1 MTKQQLTLAQLDARG
16 IHYRVIYHSPVYT
29 IEEMEQL
36 ELNQYGEIAK
46 NLFLRNANGKTHYVV
61 SMLKDKHPDIQ
72 ADIRGQLGCSR
83 LSFAPPE
90 YMEKYLNC
98 TPGSA
103 SVLGL
108 VFDTECNVRLII
120 DRDLLNESVIGCHP
134 CINTSSLAI
143 NREKII
149 EKIIPATNH
158 TPTYV
163 EL

>member
-1 MTKQQLTLAQLDARG
+1 
-16 IHYRVIYHSPVYT
+16 
-29 IEEMEQL
+29 
-36 ELNQYGEIAK
+36 
-46 NLFLRNANGKTHYVV
+46 
-61 SMLKDKHPDIQ
+61 
-72 ADIRGQLGCSR
+72 
-83 LSFAPPE
+83 
-90 YMEKYLNC
+90 
-98 TPGSA
+98 
-103 SVLGL
+103 GL